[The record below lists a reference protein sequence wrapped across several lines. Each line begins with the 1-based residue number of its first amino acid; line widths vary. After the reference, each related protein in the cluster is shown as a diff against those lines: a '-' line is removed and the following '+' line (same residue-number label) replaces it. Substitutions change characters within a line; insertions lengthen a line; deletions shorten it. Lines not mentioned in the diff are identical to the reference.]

1 MNAIITVI
9 GEDMVGILAKVSNVC
24 ADNKMNVEEVTQS
37 ILRNMFAMI
46 MLVDI
51 SNCTCTL
58 AELSKKFESVE
69 KEMNV
74 TIHITRQ
81 ELFDA
86 MHRI

>member
-9 GEDMVGILAKVSNVC
+9 GGDMVGILAKVSNVC
-24 ADNKMNVEEVTQS
+24 ADNNINVEEVTQS

-51 SNCTCTL
+51 EKSSCPF
-58 AELSKKFESVE
+58 AELTKTFDALGKELNVE
-69 KEMNV
+69 
-74 TIHITRQ
+74 IHITRQ